1 MPHTLHTHTHTHTH
15 AHTHTHITH
24 THAHHTHV
32 SIVRVELTRNLFE
45 NSKGSDRGRVGWEG
59 PNDVFGWVARQG
71 MIEGLDLVDFNY
83 PQHLEND
90 EAKQM
95 QDPTLNLG

>member
-1 MPHTLHTHTHTHTH
+1 M
-15 AHTHTHITH
+15 
-24 THAHHTHV
+24 
-32 SIVRVELTRNLFE
+32 
-45 NSKGSDRGRVGWEG
+45 
-59 PNDVFGWVARQG
+59 FGWVARQG

-95 QDPTLNLG
+95 QDPTLNLRFKIVVPGILEWSVRKSHSR